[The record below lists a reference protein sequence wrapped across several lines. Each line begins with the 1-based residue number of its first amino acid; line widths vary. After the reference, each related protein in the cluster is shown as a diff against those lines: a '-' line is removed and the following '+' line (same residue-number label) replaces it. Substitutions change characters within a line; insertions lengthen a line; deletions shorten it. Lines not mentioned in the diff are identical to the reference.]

1 MVILLSVVI
10 NLYQV
15 LFFVHGYMRS
25 SQIQIFIGNQLK
37 RSQTKQVLKLHMLCN
52 YVLKENSNEAFPK
65 SRCCS
70 AIILSC
76 LTSWT
81 RLLYVV
87 LTSEF
92 WEFVPTMYIKIRSF
106 CRWLHHWFDWYETD
120 GVRRNQWLITW
131 PSQSHLSSCCICH
144 IQNSTTIF
152 FCKKNLLVHS
162 ITDFHCFPFV
172 TVWKWFCL
180 LNLVLVS

>member
-70 AIILSC
+70 AIIPSC
-76 LTSWT
+76 FNKLNKAIVCGFDIRVLRICSYNVHQDKIF
-81 RLLYVV
+81 LLMIA
-87 LTSEF
+87 S
-92 WEFVPTMYIKIRSF
+92 
-106 CRWLHHWFDWYETD
+106 
-120 GVRRNQWLITW
+120 
-131 PSQSHLSSCCICH
+131 
-144 IQNSTTIF
+144 
-152 FCKKNLLVHS
+152 LV
-162 ITDFHCFPFV
+162 
-172 TVWKWFCL
+172 
-180 LNLVLVS
+180 